1 MDNTPSWVKH
11 FDENYRRATKNETEL
26 SYKNP
31 ECSIAGDSDTHAVSC
46 MRGIRL
52 TSTPLFHGVRNIA
65 KIYVSV
71 VNRIPCII
79 CKRTKI

>member
-11 FDENYRRATKNETEL
+11 FDENYRRATKNETEF

-46 MRGIRL
+46 MRGITF

-65 KIYVSV
+65 KICVCCEQNSMC
-71 VNRIPCII
+71 NM
-79 CKRTKI
+79 